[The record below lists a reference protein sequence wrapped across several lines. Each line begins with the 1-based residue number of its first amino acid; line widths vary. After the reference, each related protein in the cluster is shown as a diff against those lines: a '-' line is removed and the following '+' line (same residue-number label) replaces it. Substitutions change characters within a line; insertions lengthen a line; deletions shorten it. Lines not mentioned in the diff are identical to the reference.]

1 MRTRTITIRGM
12 NPIVRG
18 VSLTETTK
26 GVRVRVDMDTMRPVG
41 EDIISMITVVVI
53 MISVLASPSS
63 ITVIIVNRMV
73 AVIYV
78 MVRSGIVSTRPSGLR
93 SMREATAYPS
103 LGESSHIRRRSS
115 VCLGVDVEVP
125 RQGFVDVSIFGLT
138 RSNGGLV
145 RSSVSSMGSR
155 GIASVVGWVS
165 QRVGFH
171 GLVGGRVTRID
182 HRSVPKRV
190 SPISVISSER
200 RISVEVR

>member
-155 GIASVVGWVS
+155 GIASVVG
-165 QRVGFH
+165 
-171 GLVGGRVTRID
+171 
-182 HRSVPKRV
+182 
-190 SPISVISSER
+190 
-200 RISVEVR
+200 